1 MSQSGRDMKLF
12 WTCFISLVAT
22 SFGFIVRADLMD
34 TWAEQFKLSETQ
46 KGEIFGVGLWPF
58 AISIVLFS
66 LIVDRIGYRVAMIFA
81 FICHALYMVVVI
93 AAPTLAA
100 DPNNPGQFDPKTGYW
115 VLYLG
120 SFIGALGNGT
130 VEAVINPVVATMFN
144 KDKTKWLNILHAGWP
159 GGLVLGGVLA
169 LALPALGLKDWRF
182 SVGLVGIPVVT
193 YGILLFTSKFPV
205 NERVSAGVSFRDML
219 KEVGFFG
226 ALLVS
231 MLIVFEL
238 GNVVEKLAATFV
250 GGDEAFKGTKEVWDA
265 AVMNFTL
272 PVIGEV
278 SISNRMTVQLVIVAV
293 ISGAFGL
300 YTMSAGRFLF
310 VFLMCIMMPLA
321 ITELGTD
328 SWITDLVKPEMA
340 ALGLKGPYLLIYTS
354 FIMMVLRFFAGPIVH
369 KLSPLGLLATSAAIA
384 AVGLFSLSLSVG
396 LVILAAATLYGFGK
410 TFFWPTMLGV
420 VAERFPK
427 GGALTLN
434 AISGLGMMAVGIL
447 GNPLLGNVQDKEVD
461 KALAANH
468 SELHAKV
475 AGNPKTSLFGEY
487 RPLDDDKVKKLTEEE
502 KTTITDTKGVAKK
515 NALKTVALFP
525 VGMFVAYCLL
535 LLYFRMKGGY
545 KAVSLGEEKATA
557 EAPAGT
563 HG

>member
-1 MSQSGRDMKLF
+1 MTQSGRDMKLF
-12 WTCFISLVAT
+12 WTCFISLIAT

-34 TWAEQFKLSETQ
+34 TWAAQFKLSETQ

-66 LIVDRIGYRVAMIFA
+66 LIVDRIGYRTAMIFA
-81 FICHALYMVVVI
+81 FICHAAYMAIVI

-100 DPNNPGQFDPKTGYW
+100 DGQGGFNPKTGYW

-120 SFIGALGNGT
+120 SFVGALGNGT

-144 KDKTKWLNILHAGWP
+144 RDKAKWLNILHAGWP

-169 LALPALGLKDWRF
+169 LAMGGVDDWRF
-182 SVGLVGIPVVT
+182 KVGLVGLPVLT
-193 YGILLFTSKFPV
+193 YGVLLFSCKFPV

-226 ALLVS
+226 AFLVS

-238 GNVVEKLAATFV
+238 GNVVEKLASTFA
-250 GGDEAFKGTKEVWDA
+250 GGDEAFKATKEAWDKT
-265 AVMNFTL
+265 VFESTL
-272 PVIGEV
+272 PALGAV
-278 SISNRMTVQLVIVAV
+278 SLTVRTAVQLGIVFV
-293 ISGAFGL
+293 ISTAFGL
-300 YTMSAGRFLF
+300 YTMSLGRFLF
-310 VFLMCIMMPLA
+310 VVLMLIMMPLA

-328 SWITDLVKPEMA
+328 SWITDLVKPQMA
-340 ALGLKGPYLLIYTS
+340 TLGLKGPYLLIYTS
-354 FIMMVLRFFAGPIVH
+354 FIMMVLRFFAGPIIH
-369 KLSPLGLLATSAAIA
+369 KLSPLGLLAMSAAIA
-384 AVGLFSLSLSVG
+384 AVGLFSLSMATG
-396 LVILAAATLYGFGK
+396 LLIIATATLYAFGK

-420 VAERFPK
+420 ASERFPK

-434 AISGLGMMAVGIL
+434 ALGGLGMMAVGIL
-447 GNPLLGNVQDKEVD
+447 GSPLLGNVQDKEVD
-461 KALAANH
+461 KSLAANH
-468 SELHAKV
+468 AELHAKV
-475 AGNPKTSLFGEY
+475 TGDPKTSLFGEY
-487 RPLDDDKVKKLTEEE
+487 RPLNEDQVKALSDEDKKA
-502 KTTITDTKGVAKK
+502 IDDTKAVAKQ

-535 LLYFRMKGGY
+535 LLYFRSRGGY
-545 KAVSLGEEKATA
+545 KAVQLGEEVATA
-557 EAPAGT
+557 NAPAGH